1 VSSSKLVIVTNGNYF
16 ARLILSRC
24 LETYRTHLS
33 GIVIVTGDYKA
44 RSGLPALWMTSK
56 GMALPY
62 FFYKALTYIV
72 FGLAE
77 KVFPRGVWS
86 VAKQADIIGVPVL
99 KSVAVNSTEVQ
110 EWISQKSPVL
120 LVSVSCPQRIRKQLL
135 SIPRLGGINIHSS
148 LLPSFAGL
156 APYYWVLST
165 GQTETGVTVH
175 RMASKFDQG
184 HILVQKRMPIRPRQ
198 SAFDLFKQLAI
209 LGSVA
214 LDEGIGLALQ
224 GAEGEPQDLTRY
236 SYFSNPTWKSY
247 LDLRRRGHVLVRPSE
262 IIRTLNEELHNA
274 KA

>member
-1 VSSSKLVIVTNGNYF
+1 MNSKLVIVTNGNYF
-16 ARLILSRC
+16 ARLILSKC
-24 LETYRTHLS
+24 LETYRNHIS
-33 GIVIVTGDYKA
+33 GIVTITGDYKA
-44 RSGLPALWMTSK
+44 RSGLSALWMTGKS
-56 GMALPY
+56 MALPY
-62 FFYKALTYIV
+62 LFYKTLTYIA

-77 KVFPRGVWS
+77 TVFPRGVWS
-86 VAKQADIIGVPVL
+86 VARQADIIGVPVL
-99 KSVAVNSTEVQ
+99 KSITVNSPEVQ
-110 EWISQKSPVL
+110 EWICQRSPDL
-120 LVSVSCPQRIRKQLL
+120 LISVSCPQRIRNQLL

-165 GQTETGVTVH
+165 GQTETGTTVH
-175 RMASKFDQG
+175 RMTPKFDQG
-184 HILVQKRMPIRPRQ
+184 HILVQKKIPIYPRQ

-214 LDEGIGLALQ
+214 LDDGIGMALQ

-247 LDLRRRGHVLVRPSE
+247 LDLRRRGHVLVRSSE
-262 IIRTLNEELHNA
+262 IIRTLKEELHNA